1 MLKTMRRHAKYFY
14 VLFFIVILSF
24 IFWGVGTLDKPTA
37 ISVAEIDKE
46 RITVEDYWRAYENI
60 RQMYKELYKEQF
72 DEEFEK
78 KVNLKEI
85 VLNKFIEEKVLLI
98 VASEMGIKVTD
109 KELQEAIL
117 NDPRFIRDGVFRKD
131 VYFKTLELSR
141 LTPEMFEKSLREQ
154 LTIVKMKRMIT
165 SPIDVSLY
173 KDEKFVNE
181 VMEATVKSFVDTAKQ
196 RMKIKVNRELIS

>member
-60 RQMYKELYKEQF
+60 RQMYRELYKEQF

-78 KVNLKEI
+78 RLNLKEI

-109 KELQEAIL
+109 KELQEAIF

-131 VYFKTLELSR
+131 IYFKTLELSR

-154 LTIVKMKRMIT
+154 LTVVKMKRMIT

-181 VMEATVKSFVDTAKQ
+181 VMETTVKSFVDTAKQ

>member
-37 ISVAEIDKE
+37 ISVAEIGKE

-60 RQMYKELYKEQF
+60 RQMYRELYKEQF

-78 KVNLKEI
+78 KLNLKEI

-98 VASEMGIKVTD
+98 MASEMRIRVTD

-131 VYFKTLELSR
+131 VYFRTLELSR

-165 SPIDVSLY
+165 SPIDVRLY
-173 KDEKFVNE
+173 KDEKYINE
-181 VMEATVKSFVDTAKQ
+181 VMEAAVKSYVDAAKQ
-196 RMKIKVNRELIS
+196 KMKIKVNRELIS